1 MEVQIINK
9 LQGIFRLFFRDNE
22 IVLSN
27 QTTAQD
33 IDKWDSLIHLELIS
47 VIEHE
52 FNLTFSLDEILTIKN
67 VGELIQIIIH
77 KQV

>member
-52 FNLTFSLDEILTIKN
+52 FNFTFSLDEILTIKN